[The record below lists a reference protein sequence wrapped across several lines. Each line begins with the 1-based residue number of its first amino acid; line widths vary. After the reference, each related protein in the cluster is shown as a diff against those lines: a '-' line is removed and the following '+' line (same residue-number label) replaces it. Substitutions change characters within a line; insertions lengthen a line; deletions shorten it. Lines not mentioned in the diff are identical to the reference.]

1 MCLYGMGHPNSMHYQ
16 YLLHPIKHTDGYL
29 GLVLEHETNCF
40 GKFTDTCTHYMSF
53 QRTFQ
58 LISPLCLYKKNLV
71 IVKLTKLLKAKDFL
85 SCSESFIL
93 EPVQCVST
101 SPGEKTNVLSFDAA
115 LVISKV
121 SKKVFYNCHAQKSC
135 QLLLC
140 FKEKTQNAKWTR
152 NEFYEF
158 YSHKTIRVQFFRAT
172 IKILRKQND

>member
-121 SKKVFYNCHAQKSC
+121 SKKVFL
-135 QLLLC
+135 QLSRSKVVPAVTV
-140 FKEKTQNAKWTR
+140 FQGKNTK
-152 NEFYEF
+152 
-158 YSHKTIRVQFFRAT
+158 
-172 IKILRKQND
+172 RKMN